1 MEVNTPP
8 EVVKLIRANILRIR
22 NGLWL
27 LPTTS
32 LGQERNEAARL
43 LVDAVDV
50 RQRLIQHLPANTR
63 FIGLTD
69 QKIIELLDEIAAQEG
84 QSDCALV
91 YNLDLLLS
99 HLKQKDI
106 KYVWQHL
113 IESMP
118 HRSCALLITMPA
130 LATDLLPSDEQMV
143 QLAREK
149 RLANTAK

>member
-1 MEVNTPP
+1 MEVKTPS
-8 EVVKLIRANILRIR
+8 EVVKLIRATILRIR

-43 LVDAVDV
+43 LVDAVDL
-50 RQRLIQHLPANTR
+50 RQRLIRHLPADTR

-69 QKIIELLDEIAAQEG
+69 QKVIELLDEVAEQEG

-99 HLKQKDI
+99 HLKQQEI
-106 KYVWQHL
+106 KYIWQHV

-130 LATDLLPSDEQMV
+130 SATDLLPSDEQLV

>member
-69 QKIIELLDEIAAQEG
+69 QKIIELLDEIAEQEG

-106 KYVWQHL
+106 QYVWQHL

-130 LATDLLPSDEQMV
+130 LATDLLPSDEQML

>member
-1 MEVNTPP
+1 MEVKTAS

-22 NGLWL
+22 TGLWL
-27 LPTTS
+27 LPATS

-43 LVDAVDV
+43 LVDAIDL
-50 RQRLIQHLPANTR
+50 RQRLIQHLPADTR

-69 QKIIELLDEIAAQEG
+69 QKVIELLDEVAEQEG

-99 HLKQKDI
+99 NLKQQDI
-106 KYVWQHL
+106 KNIWLHV

-130 LATDLLPSDEQMV
+130 SATDLLPSDEQLV

>member
-1 MEVNTPP
+1 MEVNSPS

-22 NGLWL
+22 TGLWL
-27 LPTTS
+27 LPTAS

-43 LVDAVDV
+43 LVDAVDI
-50 RQRLIQHLPANTR
+50 REKLIQRLPANSR

-69 QKIIELLDEIAAQEG
+69 QKVIELLDEVAEQEG

-99 HLKQKDI
+99 HLKQQEI
-106 KYVWQHL
+106 KYIWQHV

-118 HRSCALLITMPA
+118 HRTCALLITMPA
-130 LATDLLPSDEQMV
+130 SATDLMPSNEQLV
-143 QLAREK
+143 QLTREK

>member
-69 QKIIELLDEIAAQEG
+69 QKIIELLDEIAEQEG

>member
-1 MEVNTPP
+1 MEVKTAS

-22 NGLWL
+22 TGLWL
-27 LPTTS
+27 LPATS

-43 LVDAVDV
+43 LVDVVDL
-50 RQRLIQHLPANTR
+50 RQRLIQRLPADTR

-69 QKIIELLDEIAAQEG
+69 QKVIELLDEVAEQEG

-99 HLKQKDI
+99 HLKQQDI
-106 KYVWQHL
+106 KNIWLHV

-130 LATDLLPSDEQMV
+130 SATDLLPSDEQLV